1 MIVSKRWTTF
11 HFIILPPPPL
21 NPRIITRVTEID
33 ADKRVC
39 VTIQGIRLVLLVSH
53 WVPNMETYEWNAS
66 SFSKTWRRKKTKQQ
80 KQNTHRP
87 NKKYKKPWGYSA
99 LTLPKPKQTKS
110 PNNNKTKKTK
120 TTYLRT
126 KKPYM
131 LSANI
136 LPVTFLERALV
147 GWRASAVCIEDQ
159 LYTRETAFI
168 YVTCHASTPPGSSMS
183 SFFFPDLIREFA
195 SHRVLPPFRAS
206 WVACCSLTLWIW
218 ATHVSSQQPQSC
230 LPDWRVHR
238 ASEFSLPGKLVNW
251 AYIINLKDY

>member
-21 NPRIITRVTEID
+21 NPRIITTVTEID
-33 ADKRVC
+33 ADKCVH
-39 VTIQGIRLVLLVSH
+39 VTIQGICLVLLVSH
-53 WVPNMETYEWNAS
+53 WSPTWKLMNEMPAAS
-66 SFSKTWRRKKTKQQ
+66 QRLEEGKNKTTKTKHTQTKQ
-80 KQNTHRP
+80 KVQKTLRLFHP
-87 NKKYKKPWGYSA
+87 YPTKTQTNKI
-99 LTLPKPKQTKS
+99 PKQQQNQKDQNH
-110 PNNNKTKKTK
+110 P
-120 TTYLRT
+120 LRT

-147 GWRASAVCIEDQ
+147 SWHASGVCIEDQ

-168 YVTCHASTPPGSSMS
+168 YVTYHASTPPGSSMS

-206 WVACCSLTLWIW
+206 WVAFCSLALWIW

-230 LPDWRVHR
+230 LPDWRVHW